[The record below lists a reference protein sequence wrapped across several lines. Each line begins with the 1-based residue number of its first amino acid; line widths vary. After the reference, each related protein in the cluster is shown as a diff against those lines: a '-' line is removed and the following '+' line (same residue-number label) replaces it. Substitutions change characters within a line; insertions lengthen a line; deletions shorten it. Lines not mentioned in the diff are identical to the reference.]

1 MAEQNRRNNRGS
13 RSGSRN
19 SGGRPGAGGGGA
31 GGGGGGEGSSR
42 SGGGNRTNNSNR
54 RRRSRSRNRNR
65 GDNNNTN
72 NNVNNGQRQE
82 ERHDYQEYVEVNGE
96 IEPGDVHS
104 GVVDIVPEGFGFLRN
119 ENTLELGNGDAY
131 VPTSLIKKFRLKT
144 GQLVSGPVRPPQNR
158 EKHPAMQAINSVEGM
173 DPELA
178 TGFPDLQD
186 LTPLVP
192 NERLILE
199 NSPLDRGTRIIDLL
213 VPVGKGTRG
222 IIVAPP
228 KGGKT
233 MLLQETARAVAANH
247 PDIPLFILLID
258 ERPEEVTDFRSM
270 GIGKVVASS
279 FDSSPQSHLRIAE
292 LCIERC
298 QRLVEAG
305 KDVFLLLDSLTRL
318 TRTVNVAKR
327 GSGRALSGGLDAA
340 ALQFPR
346 KLLGAARNIEN
357 GGSLTILATA
367 LVETDSRMDEVI
379 FEEFKGT
386 GNWEL
391 KLDRKLADRRLFPAF
406 DLSQSGT
413 RREELLYTP
422 DEFEAVRHLRRNL
435 LDSAV
440 NPLSQME
447 ALLRLLDKHKT
458 NNEIIEEMLTIVR

>member
-1 MAEQNRRNNRGS
+1 MADQNRRNNRGS
-13 RSGSRN
+13 KSGSRK
-19 SGGRPGAGGGGA
+19 SGGRS
-31 GGGGGGEGSSR
+31 GGGGGRNR
-42 SGGGNRTNNSNR
+42 SGGGNRTDGGNRSGGGNRSNNSNR

-65 GDNNNTN
+65 DNTD
-72 NNVNNGQRQE
+72 NGQRRE
-82 ERHDYQEYVEVNGE
+82 ERQDYQEYVEANGE
-96 IEPGDVHS
+96 IEPGEIQT
-104 GVVDIVPEGFGFLRN
+104 GVVDVVAEGFGFLRN
-119 ENTLELGNGDAY
+119 PVTLELGGGDAY
-131 VPTSLIKKFRLKT
+131 VPTNLVKKFRLKT
-144 GQLVSGPVRPPQNR
+144 GQLISGPVRPPQNR
-158 EKHPAMQAINSVEGM
+158 EKHPAMQTIETVEGM
-173 DPELA
+173 DPEEAAVL
-178 TGFPDLQD
+178 PNLQD

-199 NSPLDRGTRIIDLL
+199 NDPLDRGTRIIDLL

-247 PDIPLFILLID
+247 PDIPLYILLID

-270 GIGKVVASS
+270 GIGNVVASS
-279 FDSSPQSHLRIAE
+279 FDSAPQSHLRIAE

-305 KDVFLLLDSLTRL
+305 QDVFMLLDSLTRL

-327 GSGRALSGGLDAA
+327 GSGRALSGGLDSN
-340 ALQFPR
+340 ALLFPR

-391 KLDRKLADRRLFPAF
+391 KLDRKLAERRLFPA
-406 DLSQSGT
+406 
-413 RREELLYTP
+413 
-422 DEFEAVRHLRRNL
+422 
-435 LDSAV
+435 
-440 NPLSQME
+440 
-447 ALLRLLDKHKT
+447 
-458 NNEIIEEMLTIVR
+458 